1 MTVVVV
7 RMVMMMVMMM
17 IILMT
22 TTMTKMNNIDVL
34 DKNFN
39 VVQVLV
45 KFILSG

>member
-7 RMVMMMVMMM
+7 RMVMMMMM

-22 TTMTKMNNIDVL
+22 TTMTKMNNIDVM

-45 KFILSG
+45 KFILAG

>member
-7 RMVMMMVMMM
+7 RMVMMMVMIM

-22 TTMTKMNNIDVL
+22 TTMTKMNNIDVM

-45 KFILSG
+45 KFILAG

>member
-7 RMVMMMVMMM
+7 RMVMMMM

-22 TTMTKMNNIDVL
+22 TTMTKMNNIDAL
-34 DKNFN
+34 DKIFN

-45 KFILSG
+45 KFILAG

>member
-7 RMVMMMVMMM
+7 RMVMMM

-22 TTMTKMNNIDVL
+22 STMTKMNNIDVM

-45 KFILSG
+45 KFILAG

>member
-1 MTVVVV
+1 
-7 RMVMMMVMMM
+7 MVMMMVMMM